1 MGASTIVLFL
11 FWSLA
16 AVTFFGRPKV
26 SLFAY
31 LLLAHIDVSG
41 PFFNSSLSLGFENIV
56 KVVVIPSILLWRVRG
71 SLTWLHRPWPRSSWL
86 WLLLSGYATLAILWS
101 PAPLAAIKMSGYLL
115 SYAILFV
122 IFVDAWSAGLID
134 AAFIEFNLW
143 AVFCLGMLQT
153 YVLGNEFGSLE
164 ELAPRFTTFS
174 SPQAL
179 APCFLVM
186 FAILQ
191 DMNIK
196 ARHATMSM
204 VIAVT
209 GIVMTGSRY
218 VFFGL
223 ILFFVT
229 RIALNAQ
236 EGRLRST
243 MKRIAKVCLV
253 IAALLI
259 VIVKFAPG
267 NRLNELFE
275 SSMFGSDRYEQV
287 STVAWRIGIYSKA
300 LDEIADWN
308 LSQFVFGA
316 GTSSAGNLKAAF
328 DPEFGGDILDAN
340 RSMHCEFLRA
350 FYEWGLIGFGLMT
363 AFLISLVRDLG
374 GFTRA
379 GKSGAKI
386 AALSFLPTLLCG
398 LAIENILSNSG
409 APAGTAIV
417 LILSYAL
424 ANREPLSTSQS
435 DRKITSPKAT
445 GSVALA
451 ST

>member
-179 APCFLVM
+179 AP
-186 FAILQ
+186 
-191 DMNIK
+191 
-196 ARHATMSM
+196 
-204 VIAVT
+204 
-209 GIVMTGSRY
+209 
-218 VFFGL
+218 
-223 ILFFVT
+223 
-229 RIALNAQ
+229 
-236 EGRLRST
+236 
-243 MKRIAKVCLV
+243 
-253 IAALLI
+253 
-259 VIVKFAPG
+259 
-267 NRLNELFE
+267 
-275 SSMFGSDRYEQV
+275 
-287 STVAWRIGIYSKA
+287 
-300 LDEIADWN
+300 
-308 LSQFVFGA
+308 
-316 GTSSAGNLKAAF
+316 
-328 DPEFGGDILDAN
+328 
-340 RSMHCEFLRA
+340 
-350 FYEWGLIGFGLMT
+350 
-363 AFLISLVRDLG
+363 
-374 GFTRA
+374 
-379 GKSGAKI
+379 
-386 AALSFLPTLLCG
+386 
-398 LAIENILSNSG
+398 
-409 APAGTAIV
+409 
-417 LILSYAL
+417 
-424 ANREPLSTSQS
+424 
-435 DRKITSPKAT
+435 
-445 GSVALA
+445 
-451 ST
+451 